1 MKKIIV
7 FASFALF
14 FLFAPVTFAYYPT
27 EKIINGGFENT
38 PLGTGW
44 YQSYGSA
51 IGSHGGGWHSGS
63 YGAKLGINYTT
74 EYIYQDVDIPADAT
88 SVDLAYWYRWSSSEY
103 LNGRSNQ
110 S

>member
-74 EYIYQDVDIPADAT
+74 EYIYQDVDIPRC
-88 SVDLAYWYRWSSSEY
+88 YKCRSSILVSLVFIRIFEWI
-103 LNGRSNQ
+103 
-110 S
+110 